1 MPQLIAT
8 AAIVLVVA
16 ALSVYG
22 PVARPRRPAH
32 LREGEP
38 TPVPQ
43 PQLGTDSASRIIGVL
58 RTRPWARMALTTV
71 SVGLLVAAVAP
82 SATPSTP
89 NPPPHRPKDG
99 PTLRT
104 PAPRRTKAYRNPTS
118 APAPP
123 PTHTPTRAQR
133 ATGVWFGA
141 RPPRRPPPG

>member
-16 ALSVYG
+16 ALAVYG

-43 PQLGTDSASRIIGVL
+43 PQLGTDPASRIIGVL

-71 SVGLLVAAVAP
+71 SVGLLVAAVGTIGSPFSTNLYPERLQARPDRQIARPALKQAHLPPNSAP
-82 SATPSTP
+82 GHPL
-89 NPPPHRPKDG
+89 PPPPL
-99 PTLRT
+99 PT
-104 PAPRRTKAYRNPTS
+104 P
-118 APAPP
+118 
-123 PTHTPTRAQR
+123 
-133 ATGVWFGA
+133 
-141 RPPRRPPPG
+141 

>member
-43 PQLGTDSASRIIGVL
+43 PQLGTDPASRIIGVL

-71 SVGLLVAAVAP
+71 SVGLLVAAVGTIGYP
-82 SATPSTP
+82 FYTNLYHEDRKSTRL
-89 NPPPHRPKDG
+89 H
-99 PTLRT
+99 
-104 PAPRRTKAYRNPTS
+104 S
-118 APAPP
+118 S
-123 PTHTPTRAQR
+123 H
-133 ATGVWFGA
+133 
-141 RPPRRPPPG
+141 